1 MFSPF
6 LRLFGQEE
14 PTLSPIQSP
23 IHVVAHDTAEGELAE
38 ARQHEQELEQ
48 KAKEAKAT
56 LQQRKGDR
64 KDIAAK
70 NRQARCADT
79 SIPS

>member
-1 MFSPF
+1 VWYERSP
-6 LRLFGQEE
+6 RS
-14 PTLSPIQSP
+14 SPIYLQTCA
-23 IHVVAHDTAEGELAE
+23 VAHDTAESELAE

-70 NRQARCADT
+70 NRQARCAD
-79 SIPS
+79 SGIPS